1 MRKKNPVT
9 LSIPQ
14 SCHESWQDMTPD
26 EKGKFC
32 QHCQKSVIDFTNMS
46 DHEIANLMNRSK
58 GQLCGRL
65 HVSQL
70 NREIYTTEK
79 HTPWMKI
86 AAMIS
91 ALTLTAPAMS
101 AKAAAIATVQL
112 NEKEDIIAK
121 GDTTIVVSGHVVDT
135 TADHKPLPGIEVVL
149 KGGKIKNITD
159 TTGAFTLHLPTDIK
173 REDLLLIISSI
184 GYQTQILPI
193 SSPELQQNIVV
204 ALVPQQFDIEGVVL
218 GGVHSWRPSTVWQR
232 LKYKIGSLF
241 H

>member
-1 MRKKNPVT
+1 MRKTNPVT

-14 SCHESWQDMTPD
+14 SCHESWQDMIPN
-26 EKGKFC
+26 EKGRFC
-32 QHCQKSVIDFTNMS
+32 QHCQKTVIDFTNMS

-91 ALTLTAPAMS
+91 ALTFTAPAVS
-101 AKAAAIATVQL
+101 AKATAIATVQL
-112 NEKEDIIAK
+112 NEKNNIIAK
-121 GDTTIVVSGHVVDT
+121 GDTTIVVSGQVVDT
-135 TADHKPLPGIEVVL
+135 AAAPMPVPGVDIVL
-149 KGGKIKNITD
+149 KGGKIRTVTD
-159 TTGAFTLHLPTDIK
+159 AAGAFILHLPTDIK
-173 REDLLLIISSI
+173 KEDLLLVISFI
-184 GYQTQILPI
+184 GYETQVLPI
-193 SSPELQQNIVV
+193 SSAELQQNIFVR
-204 ALVPQQFDIEGVVL
+204 LVPQQFDIEGVIL

-232 LKYKIGSLF
+232 FKYKIGSLF